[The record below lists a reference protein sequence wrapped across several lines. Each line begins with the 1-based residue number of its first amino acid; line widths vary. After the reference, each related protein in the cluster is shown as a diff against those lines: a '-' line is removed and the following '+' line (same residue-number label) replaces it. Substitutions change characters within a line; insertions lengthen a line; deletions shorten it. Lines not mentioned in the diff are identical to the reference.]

1 MISFHR
7 GFADVGKLD
16 ANCATLL
23 MVILV
28 PDGLLE
34 LSETDELQ
42 LSTSNI
48 YGPYYIA
55 RLNLN
60 RFTVGFS
67 TFKYAFCHLQFI
79 HIQVSFKCSFQ
90 LKICE
95 LSSWNS

>member
-1 MISFHR
+1 MGQR
-7 GFADVGKLD
+7 G

-23 MVILV
+23 AVILI

-34 LSETDELQ
+34 LSEAGELQ
-42 LSTSNI
+42 MSTFNR
-48 YGPYYIA
+48 YGPYKMA

-79 HIQVSFKCSFQ
+79 HIPVSFKCSFQ

-95 LSSWNS
+95 VPT

>member
-7 GFADVGKLD
+7 GFADVGQRG

-23 MVILV
+23 TVILI

-34 LSETDELQ
+34 LSEMGELRKP
-42 LSTSNI
+42 TSNI
-48 YGPYYIA
+48 YGPYNMA

-67 TFKYAFCHLQFI
+67 TFKYAF
-79 HIQVSFKCSFQ
+79 
-90 LKICE
+90 
-95 LSSWNS
+95 